1 MSRQLA
7 LACVLATLV
16 LAACGSTTDSLGYDD
31 TESKTLHPLTGP
43 ASYPN
48 PFRDLLGE
56 TDTDINNKVNNVFN
70 TLFHGSPSQAFYVTV
85 GDDQA
90 YIEDTLH
97 GDVRTEGIGLGMMI
111 CVEMN
116 KEPEFDKLWTYAKQ
130 VMEVQSGPNAGYFNS
145 FCNDPD
151 DNPIPCLDPYGFEQF
166 VTALIFAN
174 DRWTSVGTVDY
185 AADALALFHTLR
197 HKVDDNGGV
206 VDGVTD
212 LFDAGTTLPLDVPNV
227 SAAGVTR
234 PSLVMPGYYTF
245 WAMADADPTWSK
257 AATVGRA
264 FWQATANTTTGF
276 MPVRASFTG
285 TPVSGW
291 AKFDPEGYRAQINVA
306 IDQIWTG
313 GDAWNVSNA
322 NQLLAFFTGQ
332 GANYGRIFSL
342 DGTMVED
349 PSHDPS
355 LVVAN
360 GTAALVSTNMD
371 RSSYVSAVWNLDIPT
386 GNARYYSGI
395 LYMISLLTLSGQ
407 FQVY

>member
-1 MSRQLA
+1 MLRQLA
-7 LACVLATLV
+7 LACVLAPLAF
-16 LAACGSTTDSLGYDD
+16 AACGSTTDSLGYDD

-56 TDTDINNKVNNVFN
+56 TDTDVSNKINNVFN

-85 GDDQA
+85 GSDQA
-90 YIEDTLH
+90 YIQDTLH
-97 GDVRTEGIGLGMMI
+97 GDIRTEGIGLGMMI

-116 KEPEFDKLWTYAKQ
+116 KQPEFDKLWTYAKE
-130 VMEVQSGPNAGYFNS
+130 VMQIQSGPNAGYFNS

-151 DNPIPCLDPYGFEQF
+151 DNPTPCLDPYGFEHF

-174 DRWTSVGTVDY
+174 DRWTSTGAIDY

-212 LFDAGTTLPLDVPNV
+212 MFDADAHLPLDVPDV
-227 SAAGVTR
+227 SVAGETR
-234 PSLVMPGYYTF
+234 PSLVMPGYYAL
-245 WAMADADPTWSK
+245 WATADADPTWTT
-257 AATVGRA
+257 AAGAGRS
-264 FWQATANTTTGF
+264 FWQAAANTTTGF
-276 MPVRASFTG
+276 MPVRAHFDG
-285 TPVSGW
+285 TPLLDW
-291 AKFDPEGYRAQINVA
+291 ATFDPEGYRAQINVV

-322 NQLLAFFTGQ
+322 NQLLSFFTAQ
-332 GANYGRIFSL
+332 GSNYGRIFSL
-342 DGTMVED
+342 DGTMVID
-349 PSHDPS
+349 ATHDPS

-360 GTAALVSTNMD
+360 GTTGLVSTNAD
-371 RSSYVSAVWNLDIPT
+371 RAGYVSAVWNLAIPT

-395 LYMISLLTLSGQ
+395 LYMIALLILSGQ